1 MKPTSTPQSLLQQ
14 MAAIER
20 MEPGKLCELRRKGP
34 NGPYY
39 NLQRWENGANVSEYV
54 PADQVPIVQENI
66 EGYARFQGLVQEYVE
81 VVSARS
87 REERIGKV
95 KKKQLP
101 PTTSSPRKPKSK
113 HS

>member
-1 MKPTSTPQSLLQQ
+1 

-54 PADQVPIVQENI
+54 PSDQVPIVQENI

-81 VVSARS
+81 VVSART

-95 KKKQLP
+95 KKKRLP
-101 PTTSSPRKPKSK
+101 PTSSSPRKPKSK
-113 HS
+113 PS